1 MIKRN
6 QHHGITNT
14 VQEAYLCVPQLPL
27 WFEKFFLRAPSC
39 PLWLGVCICFAL
51 LLCIS
56 CSSRPSPNTVVML
69 IEQSPSNLD
78 PRVGTDSQ
86 SERIAGLIFD
96 SLVRKDDHFNL
107 QPWVAEKW
115 EMRDPQT
122 YVFTLRKGI
131 HFHDGRLLT
140 SRDVK
145 WTLDS
150 LTNGSVVSIR
160 AATYRHVTK
169 VEAPDDTTLII
180 HLSEPDATLLWN
192 LSDGAFGIV
201 PYGSGKELASK
212 PIGSGPFK
220 FMKLDP
226 DNLVLLDRNDDYWG
240 TPAKV
245 AHVRFNVV
253 PDATTRALELRKGS
267 ADIASTNSISADLV
281 KSLRRDQKLEV
292 LQQPGTSLVYVA
304 FNLRDPILK
313 DVRVRQALAYAVDRQ
328 PILTALFGGYGRLAD
343 SVLPPQHWAY
353 DGNVTHYEHSVEK
366 ANALLDQAGFTRGQ
380 DGVRFHLTM
389 KTSTEETSRLM
400 AAVLQ
405 QQLRQIGIALDIRS
419 FEFAT
424 FYSDII
430 KGEFQMYSLRWV
442 AGSNQDPDIFEYAFH
457 SASFPPRRAN
467 RSYYSNP
474 RVDQLID
481 AGRHTVDQA
490 ERKRLYAEVQE
501 ILARDL
507 PYLDFWYMDNLT
519 VHTTRIRDLKVGV
532 SANYDFLDDVEL
544 AR

>member
-1 MIKRN
+1 MIKDHQLDDRKN
-6 QHHGITNT
+6 LIPK
-14 VQEAYLCVPQLPL
+14 ASLRVP
-27 WFEKFFLRAPSC
+27 LR
-39 PLWLGVCICFAL
+39 PLWLKKNFLRGPWWLSSCL
-51 LLCIS
+51 LLILCIGCAS
-56 CSSRPSPNTVVML
+56 HPAPNTVVML

-131 HFHDGRLLT
+131 HFHDGRSLT

-150 LTNGSVVSIR
+150 LTNGSVVSLR
-160 AATYRHVTK
+160 AAAYRHITK
-169 VEAPDDTTLII
+169 VEALDDSTLII
-180 HLSEPDATLLWN
+180 RLSEPDATLLWN

-201 PYGSGKELASK
+201 PYGSGKEMARN

-220 FMKLDP
+220 FVQLDP
-226 DNLVLLDRNDDYWG
+226 DNQVLLDRNDNFWG
-240 TPAKV
+240 TPPKV
-245 AHVRFNVV
+245 AHVRFNIV

-267 ADIASTNSISADLV
+267 ADVAATNSISADLV
-281 KSLRRDQKLEV
+281 KTLRRNQKLEV

-313 DVRVRQALAYAVDRQ
+313 DVRVRQAMAYAVDRQ
-328 PILTALFGGYGRLAD
+328 PMLTALVGGFGRLAD

-353 DGNVTHYEHSVEK
+353 NGNVEHYEHSVEK
-366 ANALLDQAGFTRGQ
+366 ANALLDQAGFPRGN
-380 DGVRFHLTM
+380 DGTRFHLTM
-389 KTSTEETSRLM
+389 KTSTEEASRLI

-405 QQLRQIGIALDIRS
+405 QQLRQVGIALDLRS

-424 FYSDII
+424 FYSDIT
-430 KGEFQMYSLRWV
+430 KGEFQMYTLRWV
-442 AGSNQDPDIFEYAFH
+442 AGSNLDPDIFEYAFH
-457 SASFPPRRAN
+457 SSSFPPKRAN
-467 RSYYSNP
+467 RSFYSNP
-474 RVDQLID
+474 RVDALID

-490 ERKRLYAEVQE
+490 ERKRLYGEVQA
-501 ILARDL
+501 ILAHDL

-519 VHTTRIRDLKVGV
+519 VHTTRLRDLKVGV
-532 SANYDFLDDVEL
+532 AANYDFLADVAL
-544 AR
+544 TQ

>member
-1 MIKRN
+1 MKAFLR
-6 QHHGITNT
+6 
-14 VQEAYLCVPQLPL
+14 VSLWPL
-27 WFEKFFLRAPSC
+27 WFILF
-39 PLWLGVCICFAL
+39 G
-51 LLCIS
+51 CIS
-56 CSSRPSPNTVVML
+56 CAAHPDPNTLVML

-86 SERIAGLIFD
+86 SERIAGLMFD

-122 YVFTLRKGI
+122 YVFTLRRGI
-131 HFHDGRLLT
+131 HFHDGRPLT

-150 LTNGSVVSIR
+150 MTNGSVVSIR
-160 AATYRHVTK
+160 AASYRHVTK

-180 HLSEPDATLLWN
+180 RLSEPDATLLWN

-201 PYGSGKELASK
+201 PYGSGKELSRK

-220 FMKLDP
+220 FVQLDP
-226 DNLVLLDRNDDYWG
+226 DNQVLLDRNDNYWN
-240 TPAKV
+240 TPPKI
-245 AHVRFNVV
+245 AHVRFNIV

-281 KSLRRDQKLEV
+281 NTLRREQKLEV
-292 LQQPGTSLVYVA
+292 LQQPGTSLVYLA

-313 DVRVRQALAYAVDRQ
+313 DVRVRQAMAYAVDRQ
-328 PILTALFGGYGRLAD
+328 PMLTALVGGYGRLAD

-353 DGNVTHYEHSVEK
+353 NGNVTHYEHSPEK
-366 ANALLDQAGFTRGQ
+366 ANALLDQAGFPRRQ
-380 DGVRFHLTM
+380 DGTRFHLTM
-389 KTSTEETSRLM
+389 KTSTEEASRLI

-405 QQLRQIGIALDIRS
+405 QQLRQVGIVLDLRS

-424 FYSDII
+424 FYSDVT
-430 KGEFQMYSLRWV
+430 KGEFQMYTLRWV
-442 AGSNQDPDIFEYAFH
+442 AGANQDPDIFEYAFH
-457 SASFPPRRAN
+457 SASFPPKRAN

-474 RVDQLID
+474 QVDALID

-490 ERKRLYAEVQE
+490 ERKRLYGEVQE

-507 PYLDFWYMDNLT
+507 PYIDFWYMDNLT
-519 VHTTRIRDLKVGV
+519 VHTNRIRDLKIGV
-532 SANYDFLDDVEL
+532 AANYDFLDDVAL
-544 AR
+544 AQ

>member
-1 MIKRN
+1 M
-6 QHHGITNT
+6 
-14 VQEAYLCVPQLPL
+14 V
-27 WFEKFFLRAPSC
+27 
-39 PLWLGVCICFAL
+39 
-51 LLCIS
+51 
-56 CSSRPSPNTVVML
+56 

-122 YVFTLRKGI
+122 YVFTLRQGI
-131 HFHDGRLLT
+131 HFHDGRPLT

-150 LTNGSVVSIR
+150 LTNGSVVSLR
-160 AATYRHVTK
+160 AAAYRHVIK
-169 VEAPDDTTLII
+169 VEAPDDATLIV

-201 PYGSGKELASK
+201 PYGSGGKELSRK

-220 FMKLDP
+220 FLQLDP
-226 DNLVLLDRNDDYWG
+226 DNQVLLDRNDNFWA
-240 TPAKV
+240 TPPKI
-245 AHVRFNVV
+245 AHVRFNIV

-267 ADIASTNSISADLV
+267 ADIAATNSISADLV
-281 KSLRRDQKLEV
+281 KTLRRDQKLEV

-328 PILTALFGGYGRLAD
+328 PMLTALVGGFGRLAD

-353 DGNVTHYEHSVEK
+353 NGNVAHYEHSVEK
-366 ANALLDQAGFTRGQ
+366 ANALLDQAGFPRGQ
-380 DGVRFHLTM
+380 DGTRFHLTM
-389 KTSTEETSRLM
+389 KTSTEEASRLI

-405 QQLRQIGIALDIRS
+405 QQLRQVGIALDLRS

-442 AGSNQDPDIFEYAFH
+442 AGSNQDPDIFEYVFH
-457 SASFPPRRAN
+457 SSSFPPKRAN

-490 ERKRLYAEVQE
+490 ERKRLYGEVQE

-519 VHTTRIRDLKVGV
+519 VHTNRLRDLKIGV
-532 SANYDFLDDVEL
+532 AANYDFLAEVAL

>member
-1 MIKRN
+1 MLNHRR
-6 QHHGITNT
+6 Q
-14 VQEAYLCVPQLPL
+14 QETRSNKLRKPKSCLRVSLWPL
-27 WFEKFFLRAPSC
+27 WFVL
-39 PLWLGVCICFAL
+39 FA
-51 LLCIS
+51 CIS
-56 CSSRPSPNTVVML
+56 CSSHPSPDTLVML
-69 IEQSPSNLD
+69 IEQSPANLD

-96 SLVRKDDHFNL
+96 SLVHKDDHFNL

-115 EMRDPQT
+115 GMRDPQT

-131 HFHDGRLLT
+131 RFHDGRPLT

-160 AATYRHVTK
+160 AATYRHVIK

-201 PYGSGKELASK
+201 PYGSGKELSRN

-220 FMKLDP
+220 FVKLDP
-226 DNLVLLDRNDDYWG
+226 DNLVLLNRNDNYWA
-240 TPAKV
+240 TPPKV
-245 AHVRFNVV
+245 AHVRLNVV

-267 ADIASTNSISADLV
+267 ADIAATNALSADLV
-281 KSLRRDQKLEV
+281 NTLRRNRKIEV

-304 FNLRDPILK
+304 MNLRDPILK
-313 DVRVRQALAYAVDRQ
+313 DVRVRQALAYAIDRQ
-328 PILTALFGGYGRLAD
+328 PILTALVGGFGRLAD

-353 DGNVTHYEHSVEK
+353 NGNVTHYEHSIEK
-366 ANALLDQAGFTRGQ
+366 ANALLDQAGFSRQQ
-380 DGVRFHLTM
+380 DGIRFHLTM
-389 KTSTEETSRLM
+389 KTSTEESSRLL

-405 QQLRQIGIALDIRS
+405 QQLRQVGIALDIRS

-430 KGEFQMYSLRWV
+430 KGEFQMYPLRWV
-442 AGSNQDPDIFEYAFH
+442 AGSNQDPDIFEYVFH
-457 SASFPPRRAN
+457 SASFPPKRAN
-467 RSYYSNP
+467 RGYYSNP
-474 RVDQLID
+474 RVDQLLD
-481 AGRHTVDQA
+481 AGRHTLDQA
-490 ERKRLYAEVQE
+490 ERKRIYGEVQE

-507 PYLDFWYMDNLT
+507 PYLDLWYMDNLT
-519 VHTTRIRDLKVGV
+519 VHTSRVRDVKVGI
-532 SANYDFLDDVEL
+532 SADYDFLTHVDL
-544 AR
+544 AQ

>member
-1 MIKRN
+1 MIERN

-14 VQEAYLCVPQLPL
+14 AQEAHLCVPLRSL
-27 WFEKFFLRAPSC
+27 WFENFFLRAPSC
-39 PLWLGVCICFAL
+39 PLWLGVYICFAL
-51 LLCIS
+51 LLCVS

-131 HFHDGRLLT
+131 HFHDGRPLT

-169 VEAPDDTTLII
+169 VEAPDATTLII

-201 PYGSGKELASK
+201 PYGSGKELASN

-226 DNLVLLDRNDDYWG
+226 DNLVLLDRNDNYWG

-343 SVLPPQHWAY
+343 SVLPPEHWAY
-353 DGNVTHYEHSVEK
+353 DGNVTHYGHSVEK
-366 ANALLDQAGFTRGQ
+366 ANALLDQAGFARSQ

-405 QQLRQIGIALDIRS
+405 QQLRQVGIALDIRS

-532 SANYDFLDDVEL
+532 SANYDFLDDVGL

>member
-1 MIKRN
+1 MLNHDKHEDN
-6 QHHGITNT
+6 QTTTH
-14 VQEAYLCVPQLPL
+14 QPKAL
-27 WFEKFFLRAPSC
+27 LRGPSC
-39 PLWLGVCICFAL
+39 HLWLSFGILFVF

-56 CSSRPSPNTVVML
+56 CGSRPAPDTLVML

-131 HFHDGRLLT
+131 HFHDGRPLT

-169 VEAPDDTTLII
+169 VEAPDAATLII

-226 DNLVLLDRNDDYWG
+226 DNLVLLDRNDNYWG
-240 TPAKV
+240 TPPKV

-328 PILTALFGGYGRLAD
+328 PILTALFGGFGRLAD

-353 DGNVTHYEHSVEK
+353 DGNVAHYEHSVEK

-380 DGVRFHLTM
+380 DGVRFHLNM

-405 QQLRQIGIALDIRS
+405 QQLRQVGIALDIRS

-532 SANYDFLDDVEL
+532 SANYDFLDDVAL